1 MLGSQVHPRRPPGAL
16 GRQRPVA
23 ARCPLPPPRTQAWP
37 GWRWGWRQCPG
48 LDSGTASSLPR
59 RGNQG
64 TAQRGA
70 RGYWSAAALP
80 SPALVTARPPP
91 WLVLARAT
99 DTLTAEPGSARS
111 LCPGADAWDS
121 KCGGGGAR
129 ARPTARLR
137 EPKGGGGGDAGPR
150 LRQATLGA
158 GGARHGRSV
167 PRSALAAASGASW
180 TAALG
185 TRGPAAARTRGRA
198 QLRHRCG
205 SRLVFSAHSSESHSR
220 GAGTRASLRTHKRR
234 LFPGPRSQGLLG
246 PQGDRAGAVTAA
258 QGACGARRGAVGGE
272 LGRAKLAATTAQPR
286 DPQPQPLQGTLRLR
300 GERALSPGVGTLGGA
315 HCGS

>member
-111 LCPGADAWDS
+111 LCPSADAWDS

-129 ARPTARLR
+129 ARPT
-137 EPKGGGGGDAGPR
+137 ETAGAEGRWGRGCWP
-150 LRQATLGA
+150 QAAA
-158 GGARHGRSV
+158 GHTGCWRCPSRPECATVSPGRSLWGIMDS
-167 PRSALAAASGASW
+167 SAGDTWPCCRPDTGPS
-180 TAALG
+180 TAPTQVWITA
-185 TRGPAAARTRGRA
+185 
-198 QLRHRCG
+198 CI
-205 SRLVFSAHSSESHSR
+205 
-220 GAGTRASLRTHKRR
+220 LRTQ
-234 LFPGPRSQGLLG
+234 F
-246 PQGDRAGAVTAA
+246 
-258 QGACGARRGAVGGE
+258 
-272 LGRAKLAATTAQPR
+272 
-286 DPQPQPLQGTLRLR
+286 
-300 GERALSPGVGTLGGA
+300 
-315 HCGS
+315 